1 MNKPLLSRALVVAAV
16 VAVAG
21 VANAETFDSPVNQAG
36 EASTMT
42 NGQPNMVTNNIG
54 YPDGYGMLPAPVTG
68 TTIIGVNPSLDTTV
82 LGGPPSVTTETVT
95 VYPSQV
101 YVQPNASW
109 GYYQVHPTLMQRD
122 SFGSA
127 SATSPIPDR
136 AGEASTIVN
145 GVPNLLP

>member
-1 MNKPLLSRALVVAAV
+1 MNKPHLSRALVVAAV

-54 YPDGYGMLPAPVTG
+54 YPAPVTG

-82 LGGPPSVTTETVT
+82 LGGPPSMTTETVT

-101 YVQPNASW
+101 YVQPNSNW
-109 GYYQVHPTLMQRD
+109 GYYQVHPMMMNRD
-122 SFGSA
+122 GLGSA